1 MSWLGVDL
9 GGTWLRIGD
18 DDPLPVR
25 GLGPY
30 AVMAHIAE
38 RARVGGHDGAAIS
51 FAGWIDPNGRTISA
65 GPNLGWGPVDLS
77 AMAAA
82 HGLALHLENDLDARA
97 WGEFLAWGGRG
108 DLMVINAGSGFAVGL
123 VCGGRLLRGA
133 HRRAG
138 EIGHLRMADDGRCG
152 CGSEGCV
159 EALLGGAH
167 HAPERFDEPAFVA
180 RWLDRACAV
189 VAPVIAAVDPA
200 HLIATGGIFD
210 ARPELVEAFQ
220 RQLIDRLPEAWWGEL
235 VLHPSAG
242 GEGLA
247 RRGAVALA
255 GNRGPEDE

>member
-18 DDPLPVR
+18 DAPVPVA
-25 GLGPY
+25 GLGPDG
-30 AVMAHIAE
+30 VMARIADA
-38 RARVGGHDGAAIS
+38 ARSGGHGGAAIS
-51 FAGWIDPNGRTISA
+51 FAGWIGRNGRTINA

-77 AMAAA
+77 AMAAG
-82 HGLALHLENDLDARA
+82 HGLDLHLENDLDARA
-97 WGEFLAWGGRG
+97 WGEFMAWDGDG

-123 VCGGRLLRGA
+123 VCGGQLLRGA

-138 EIGHLRMADDGRCG
+138 EVGHLRMAEDGRCG

-167 HAPERFDEPAFVA
+167 HQPERFDEPRFVA

-189 VAPVIAAVDPA
+189 VAPVIAAFDPA
-200 HLIATGGIFD
+200 HVIATGGIFD
-210 ARPELVEAFQ
+210 ARPELVAAFQ
-220 RQLIDRLPEAWWGEL
+220 RQLIERLPEAWWGEL

-242 GEGLA
+242 GEALA
-247 RRGAVALA
+247 RVGAVALA
-255 GNRGPEDE
+255 SNRGPADD